1 MGWAPIIKLGRE
13 AVATFN
19 KHSVKMNKQ
28 NKTNNQR
35 HESTIDKYLERTAG
49 GYRAWVEDNE
59 YDRNFLLLAVE
70 ITGDT
75 DEEGE
80 RDCDLHISYSYK
92 TDILANGI
100 AQIMERDEDF
110 RQLILAAA
118 KMYYTANIK
127 IKDNETNN

>member
-1 MGWAPIIKLGRE
+1 
-13 AVATFN
+13 
-19 KHSVKMNKQ
+19 MNKQ

-35 HESTIDKYLERTAG
+35 HESTIDKYFARTGKA
-49 GYRAWVEDNE
+49 YRAWTGENE
-59 YDRNFLLLAVE
+59 EERNFLQIAVE

-75 DEEGE
+75 DEEGK

-127 IKDNETNN
+127 IKEK